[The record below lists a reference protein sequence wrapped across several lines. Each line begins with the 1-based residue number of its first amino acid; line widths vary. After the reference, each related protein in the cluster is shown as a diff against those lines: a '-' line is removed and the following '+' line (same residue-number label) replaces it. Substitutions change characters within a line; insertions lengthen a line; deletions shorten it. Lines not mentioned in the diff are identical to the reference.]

1 MENPR
6 LSSLREAYGNAL
18 AEIGAD
24 EKIVVLDADT
34 PESTKTSIF
43 AKKYPERFFNLG
55 CAEQNMIGVAAGLAT
70 CGKTVFASAFAMF
83 EIGRG
88 WEQIRNMIAYNKLS
102 VKLVATHAGITVG
115 EDGASH
121 QILEDIALMRTLP
134 NMKVI
139 VPADAIQTK
148 AVIPSIAKEKGP
160 AYVRI
165 CRHNVPEIF
174 PQGYKYTPEKAE
186 VLRTGKDVA
195 IFSTGVMTYEALKA
209 AEALEKEKISCAVIN
224 VHTIKPIDKKTIV
237 KYAKECG
244 AVVTAEEH
252 SIYGG
257 LGGAIAEVL
266 AQEYPVPMRMAGVQD
281 RFGKSGK
288 PEELMELYGLTSKNI
303 ISAAKEALA
312 REDKKKQ
319 TS

>member
-1 MENPR
+1 MEKPAVKF
-6 LSSLREAYGNAL
+6 SSLRDAYGNSL

-55 CAEQNMIGVAAGLAT
+55 CAEQNMMGVAAGLAT

-83 EIGRG
+83 AVGRG
-88 WEQIRNMIAYNKLS
+88 WEQIRNLVAYNNLN
-102 VKLVATHAGITVG
+102 VKIVATHAGLTVG

-121 QILEDIALMRTLP
+121 QILEDIVLMRTIP

-139 VPADAIQTK
+139 VPADAMQTK
-148 AVIPSIAKEKGP
+148 AVIKHLAKEKGP
-160 AYVRI
+160 TYVRL

-174 PQGYKYTPEKAE
+174 PQDYKFAPEKAD
-186 VLRTGKDVA
+186 VLKEGKDVA
-195 IFSTGVMTYEALKA
+195 IFSTGIMTCEALKA
-209 AEALEKEKISCAVIN
+209 AEALEKEKITCSVIN
-224 VHTIKPIDKKTIV
+224 IHTIKPIDKKTIL
-237 KYAKECG
+237 KHAKECG

-252 SIYGG
+252 SVYGG

-266 AQEYPVPMRMAGVQD
+266 AQEYPVPIRMVGVQD

-288 PEELMELYGLTSKNI
+288 PEELMELYGLTSKDI
-303 ISAAKEALA
+303 ISTAKEAL
-312 REDKKKQ
+312 EGSPK
-319 TS
+319 